1 MVIRRPIGR
10 RLALAVL
17 VSIPVAL
24 AGCGNHG
31 PAAPPATATN
41 PPPPPPPGISGQVTI
56 TARLTDA
63 QGTVTGT
70 RAMGDANG
78 VSVHL
83 FKPDGTLDSTLTQAG
98 RYVFPV
104 TVAGTYKV
112 KAWVSPLD
120 TVSTGELS
128 FSPGDSV
135 VAPPL
140 AIASSGDLSTFPN
153 PFPAAEG
160 LAIELN
166 LAGPTQRYEL
176 AALNL
181 AGVQVWSYAYDNGL
195 PGHYHIH
202 WMGIDNAVPTPNPV
216 PNGSYWIRGRFNG
229 RDHYNLVFKQ

>member
-1 MVIRRPIGR
+1 MVIRQPIGR
-10 RLALAVL
+10 RVLLAILT
-17 VSIPVAL
+17 SIPVIL

-31 PAAPPATATN
+31 PAAPPTTSN
-41 PPPPPPPGISGQVTI
+41 NPPPPGISGQVTI

-63 QGTVTGT
+63 QGAVTGT
-70 RAMGDANG
+70 RALVNADG

-104 TVAGTYKV
+104 SAAGIYRV

-120 TVSTGELS
+120 TVSSGDLS
-128 FSPGDSV
+128 FSAGDSL
-135 VAPPL
+135 VAPALEIP
-140 AIASSGDLSTFPN
+140 SSGDLSTFPN

-166 LAGPTQRYEL
+166 LAGPLQRYEL
-176 AALNL
+176 VALNL
-181 AGVQVWSYAYDNGL
+181 AGVPVWSYAYDNGL

-229 RDHYNLVFKQ
+229 RDHYNLIFKQ